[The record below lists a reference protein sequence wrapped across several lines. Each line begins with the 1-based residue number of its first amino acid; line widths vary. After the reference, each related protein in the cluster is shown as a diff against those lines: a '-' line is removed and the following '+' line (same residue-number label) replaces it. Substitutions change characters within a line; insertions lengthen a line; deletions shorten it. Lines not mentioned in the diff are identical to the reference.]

1 MNLKRLGLVQC
12 RSVFTETMDRHKRSL
27 SHIDCMFKK
36 SRYCDCK

>member
-27 SHIDCMFKK
+27 SNINCMFKK